1 MAVEQTKAVFEPL
14 KKRIAEAVAK
24 LQEQIIVGQEEGA
37 PEGEIDQ
44 AKVVLSQAQAVNGA

>member
-14 KKRIAEAVAK
+14 KQRIAEAVMK
-24 LQEQIIVGQEEGA
+24 LQEQIVVGQEEGA